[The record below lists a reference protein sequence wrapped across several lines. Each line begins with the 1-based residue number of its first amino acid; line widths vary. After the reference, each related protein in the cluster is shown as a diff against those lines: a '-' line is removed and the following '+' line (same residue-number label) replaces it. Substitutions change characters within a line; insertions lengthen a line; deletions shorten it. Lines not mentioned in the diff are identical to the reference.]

1 MFCIFLDERFHLC
14 DMCWSIVVSALD
26 CQLRGRGS
34 NALQDRTLYRD
45 FCAICTP
52 SHDKYTLTACGR
64 WENEM
69 ARERIGHLPS
79 YAEIHTLKLLAL
91 HTRLCLF
98 YFLFLSISALHGSL
112 LLPK

>member
-1 MFCIFLDERFHLC
+1 MNA
-14 DMCWSIVVSALD
+14 SIYVICVGLVVSALD

-34 NALQDRTLYRD
+34 NALQDRTLDQD

-52 SHDKYTLTACGR
+52 SQLSHDKYTLTACGR